1 MGTGLHHHL
10 SIAYKAAIFA
20 FFRSYRNGDSLG
32 NILGYYDALTKIPN
46 RKAFEEDRHTM
57 HVFDTFI
64 LIDVDHLKQINDT
77 FGHLFGD
84 EILCSCARI
93 LAKATEKIGKAYRI
107 AGDEFALIIP
117 KCWVK
122 TVCLFIKN
130 RIKEDSRFSIS
141 MGISP
146 VSGSPVL
153 TDELFRAAETE
164 LYRSKHSEPDTD
176 SAFLTDDNRQRVA
189 PGDLYIEDSC
199 IRGPLA
205 IAAVS

>member
-1 MGTGLHHHL
+1 MGTKLQHHL
-10 SIAYKAAIFA
+10 SIACKAAIIA
-20 FFRSYRNGDSLG
+20 FFRSYRNGDSLE
-32 NILGYYDALTKIPN
+32 NILGYYDALTNIPN
-46 RKAFEEDRHTM
+46 RKAFEEDRRTM

-64 LIDVDHLKQINDT
+64 LIDVDNLKQMNDT

-84 EILCSCARI
+84 KILCSCACI

-107 AGDEFALIIP
+107 AGDEFALIVP

-130 RIKEDSRFSIS
+130 RIKEDARFTIS

-146 VSGSPVL
+146 TCGSQGL
-153 TDELFRAAETE
+153 TDELFNAAETE
-164 LYRSKHSEPDTD
+164 LYRSKHSEPDIC
-176 SAFLTDDNRQRVA
+176 SALLTDDKEQKVA

-205 IAAVS
+205 IASLA